1 MCRLCDT
8 LLGGHGGT
16 LKSRILFG
24 GNFGGSK
31 FWEFSVC
38 GVNVLAPLWAGAPY
52 GTYNP
57 VYGGEGGGSSR

>member
-1 MCRLCDT
+1 M
-8 LLGGHGGT
+8 GVP
-16 LKSRILFG
+16 LKSGILFG